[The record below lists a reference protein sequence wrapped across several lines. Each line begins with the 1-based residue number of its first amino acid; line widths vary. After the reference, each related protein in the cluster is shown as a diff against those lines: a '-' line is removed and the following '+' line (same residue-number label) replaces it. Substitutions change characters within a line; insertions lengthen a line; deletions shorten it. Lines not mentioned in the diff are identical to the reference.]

1 MSDEIKG
8 ILANESLSQD
18 GFGSSSNSVNN
29 DDIDKMVEES
39 GNFDE
44 LKDRLNI
51 LAAAYPDLQ
60 PKISEVLS
68 KEDPSLVDNDTRFNN
83 CI

>member
-1 MSDEIKG
+1 MSEEIKG

-18 GFGSSSNSVNN
+18 SFASSSNSINN

-60 PKISEVLS
+60 PKIKVLS